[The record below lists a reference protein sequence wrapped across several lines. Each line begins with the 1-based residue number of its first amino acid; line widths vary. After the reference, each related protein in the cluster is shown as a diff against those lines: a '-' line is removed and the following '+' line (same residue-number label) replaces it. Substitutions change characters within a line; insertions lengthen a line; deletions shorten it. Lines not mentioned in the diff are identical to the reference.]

1 MLIVGKLLISLA
13 IAIYAFIPPIVNLM
27 TDSHVFHQ
35 QWMPH
40 ARMHTVWMLGSTF
53 GIGLVSLYLIW
64 MRRIERQFSINLA
77 VVLSGIVY
85 GAFFLSA
92 STISLYGGELSDL
105 VDGSERAVWI
115 GYEFI
120 HIWFG
125 VTDAGDGLGN
135 VCTQPHIKRWVIRR
149 LCCRFIGC

>member
-92 STISLYGGELSDL
+92 STISLYGGALSDL
-105 VDGSERAVWI
+105 VDGSEK
-115 GYEFI
+115 GPFY
-120 HIWFG
+120 
-125 VTDAGDGLGN
+125 
-135 VCTQPHIKRWVIRR
+135 WVLKGSLRQTSEWEN
-149 LCCRFIGC
+149 LQCCEGFSLRSY

>member
-1 MLIVGKLLISLA
+1 MLIIGKLLISLA

-92 STISLYGGELSDL
+92 STISLYGGALSDL
-105 VDGSERAVWI
+105 VDGSKK
-115 GYEFI
+115 GP
-120 HIWFG
+120 FG
-125 VTDAGDGLGN
+125 LDTNLFTFGLASLMLATGWAMCARN
-135 VCTQPHIKRWVIRR
+135 RT
-149 LCCRFIGC
+149 

>member
-1 MLIVGKLLISLA
+1 MLIIGKLLISLA

-40 ARMHTVWMLGSTF
+40 ARMHMVWMLGSTF

-92 STISLYGGELSDL
+92 STISLYGGALSDL
-105 VDGSERAVWI
+105 VDGSEKGPFYWVLK
-115 GYEFI
+115 GS
-120 HIWFG
+120 
-125 VTDAGDGLGN
+125 L
-135 VCTQPHIKRWVIRR
+135 TQTSAWEN
-149 LCCRFIGC
+149 LQCCEGFSVRSY

>member
-53 GIGLVSLYLIW
+53 GISLVSLYLIW

-92 STISLYGGELSDL
+92 STISLYGGALSDL
-105 VDGSERAVWI
+105 VDGSEK
-115 GYEFI
+115 GP
-120 HIWFG
+120 FG
-125 VTDAGDGLGN
+125 LDTNLFTFGLASLMLVTGWAMCARN
-135 VCTQPHIKRWVIRR
+135 RT
-149 LCCRFIGC
+149 

>member
-1 MLIVGKLLISLA
+1 MLIIGKLLISLA

-53 GIGLVSLYLIW
+53 GISLVSLYLIW

-77 VVLSGIVY
+77 VVLSSIVY

-92 STISLYGGELSDL
+92 STISLYGGALSDL
-105 VDGSERAVWI
+105 VDGSEK
-115 GYEFI
+115 GP
-120 HIWFG
+120 FG
-125 VTDAGDGLGN
+125 LDTNLFTFGLASLMLVTGWAMCARN
-135 VCTQPHIKRWVIRR
+135 RT
-149 LCCRFIGC
+149 